1 MGLIDITPTILH
13 LTWLNNHVGD
23 ARVMKR
29 LDRLLISDFF
39 LQEKIK
45 CRQWVAQ
52 GGNSSHL
59 PIIPALFS
67 EEPKPQMNYKWTK
80 DNSYN
85 AAIREIWIPIMTNL
99 LTQWLQFLNNL
110 KRAKKASIAWSKEKR
125 LREERLLSEIVNK
138 MRNLYNSEGFEFLS
152 AHSKQELQSLEA
164 KKKDLPDQ

>member
-1 MGLIDITPTILH
+1 MDFLGSSNPGRRLELTNWSLGNLGSCLSGTCSVRIIRRWEEVGLIDITPTILH

-99 LTQWLQFLNNL
+99 LTQ
-110 KRAKKASIAWSKEKR
+110 
-125 LREERLLSEIVNK
+125 
-138 MRNLYNSEGFEFLS
+138 
-152 AHSKQELQSLEA
+152 
-164 KKKDLPDQ
+164 